1 MIRENKDEIT
11 LRVELVGI
19 KNLKITGNWRIEF
32 DIYEIDS
39 DKVPL
44 LIDKVNKSLIMAL
57 VKDD

>member
-39 DKVPL
+39 GKVPL